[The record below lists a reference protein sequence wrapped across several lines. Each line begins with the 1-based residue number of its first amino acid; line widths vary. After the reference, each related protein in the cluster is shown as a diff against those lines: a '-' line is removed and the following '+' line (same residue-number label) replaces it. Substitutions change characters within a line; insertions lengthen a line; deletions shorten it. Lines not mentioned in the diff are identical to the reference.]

1 VFKEDKMIFFGHR
14 FINSK
19 NFYHISSIEAILNTP
34 PSSTLYIEFS
44 ETNLDIITH
53 AKLNSMPMAI
63 YAEDI
68 TDVLYASSLGA
79 NFIVVPKN
87 LAKSAQNIAENYLF
101 DAKILSTIEDEDE
114 IEELALLG
122 VDGVIFPNTI
132 IKINS

>member
-1 VFKEDKMIFFGHR
+1 MIFFGHR

-87 LAKSAQNIAENYLF
+87 LAKNAQNIAENYLF
-101 DAKILSTIEDEDE
+101 DAKVLSIIEDEDE